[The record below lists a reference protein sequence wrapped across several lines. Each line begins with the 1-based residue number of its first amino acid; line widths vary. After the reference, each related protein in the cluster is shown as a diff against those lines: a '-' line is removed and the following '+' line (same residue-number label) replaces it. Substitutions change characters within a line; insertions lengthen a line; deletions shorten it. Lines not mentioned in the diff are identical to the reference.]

1 MNIITLASDLSKILQ
16 EQISI
21 LNSIVSL
28 NSSLKKLL
36 AQKGLTEK
44 WDDSELSQRPWFL
57 FTESIECKA
66 KMIRAEL
73 KSLR

>member
-1 MNIITLASDLSKILQ
+1 MNIISLASDLSKILQ

-28 NSSLKKLL
+28 NRSLKKLL
-36 AQKGLTEK
+36 AQKELSDK
-44 WDDSELSQRPWFL
+44 WKDSELVHRPLHL
-57 FTESIECKA
+57 FNEAIDSKSEL
-66 KMIRAEL
+66 IRSEL